1 MNKVKGITVGTYLTK
16 TIKNSKDKG
25 LSGKEICNHCK
36 MKDKCKYR
44 QITKFENG
52 KVIDNNVECDSFY
65 FSITPKA
72 IVTTGRDTITGKRT
86 TKTFVGKNEKEAF
99 NKALSFQIEM
109 EENQEFKI
117 ITKSNKTI
125 IDLVKNKIE
134 EDYKLGKIIKATY
147 KRKSDTIKK
156 LAKEKFTNKPIS
168 KVTRDEV
175 VKYLES
181 LKNYSKSTIKQTYEL
196 ICMAFGQAKY
206 ENIITDNF
214 MDGYNRVEKP
224 KSEYKSHHRVSLT
237 VDEQKKLVDYLNNAS
252 YKECRHKYILL
263 LLLSTGMRIGEALV
277 LDYDKDIDLENRKIY
292 IRRTQTKDTKG
303 KSRIGETTK
312 TFSGQRTIDLNDI
325 SRKALEDAMNHII
338 PNKFHLLF
346 YNPTNKQYGL
356 YEEASINSALKRAG
370 LKLGIGLY
378 EEVNS
383 KGKKVTRTDIHTH
396 MLRGTFAT
404 RCAEAKIAPV
414 VLKEILGHSDISITM
429 KYYIDI
435 DTDFIKSENK
445 SVVNYLINKN
455 IFVVIINKDNL
466 AS

>member
-16 TIKNSKDKG
+16 PLKNSKDKG
-25 LSGKEICNHCK
+25 LSSKEICSNCK
-36 MKDKCKYR
+36 MKDTCKYR

-52 KVIDNNVECDSFY
+52 KVIENNVECDSFY

-72 IVTTGRDTITGKRT
+72 IVTTGRDTITGRRT

-109 EENQEFKI
+109 EANREFKI

-134 EDYKLGKIIKATY
+134 EDYKLGKIIKATH

-156 LAKEKFTNKPIS
+156 LVKEKFTNKPIS

-175 VKYLES
+175 VKYLEN
-181 LKNYSKSTIKQTYEL
+181 LKNYSKSTIKQNYEL
-196 ICMAFGQAKY
+196 LCMAFGQAKY

-214 MDGYNRVEKP
+214 MEGYNRVEKP

-292 IRRTQTKDTKG
+292 IRRTQTKDHNG
-303 KSRIGETTK
+303 KAIIGNT
-312 TFSGQRTIDLNDI
+312 Q
-325 SRKALEDAMNHII
+325 
-338 PNKFHLLF
+338 
-346 YNPTNKQYGL
+346 KQ
-356 YEEASINSALKRAG
+356 IQ
-370 LKLGIGLY
+370 
-378 EEVNS
+378 V
-383 KGKKVTRTDIHTH
+383 
-396 MLRGTFAT
+396 
-404 RCAEAKIAPV
+404 
-414 VLKEILGHSDISITM
+414 KEH
-429 KYYIDI
+429 
-435 DTDFIKSENK
+435 
-445 SVVNYLINKN
+445 
-455 IFVVIINKDNL
+455 
-466 AS
+466 

>member
-1 MNKVKGITVGTYLTK
+1 
-16 TIKNSKDKG
+16 
-25 LSGKEICNHCK
+25 
-36 MKDKCKYR
+36 
-44 QITKFENG
+44 
-52 KVIDNNVECDSFY
+52 
-65 FSITPKA
+65 
-72 IVTTGRDTITGKRT
+72 
-86 TKTFVGKNEKEAF
+86 
-99 NKALSFQIEM
+99 
-109 EENQEFKI
+109 
-117 ITKSNKTI
+117 
-125 IDLVKNKIE
+125 
-134 EDYKLGKIIKATY
+134 
-147 KRKSDTIKK
+147 
-156 LAKEKFTNKPIS
+156 
-168 KVTRDEV
+168 
-175 VKYLES
+175 
-181 LKNYSKSTIKQTYEL
+181 
-196 ICMAFGQAKY
+196 
-206 ENIITDNF
+206 
-214 MDGYNRVEKP
+214 
-224 KSEYKSHHRVSLT
+224 
-237 VDEQKKLVDYLNNAS
+237 
-252 YKECRHKYILL
+252 
-263 LLLSTGMRIGEALV
+263 MRIGEALV
-277 LDYDKDIDLENRKIY
+277 LDYTKDIDLEKGIVI

-383 KGKKVTRTDIHTH
+383 KGKIATRTDIHTH

-455 IFVVIINKDNL
+455 IFGVIINKDNL

>member
-1 MNKVKGITVGTYLTK
+1 MKLKGITVGTYISKRPKGKFDESICASCENNKNKNIDKEKQYELCKGCDKFYVSK
-16 TIKNSKDKG
+16 T
-25 LSGKEICNHCK
+25 CK
-36 MKDKCKYR
+36 A
-44 QITKFENG
+44 
-52 KVIDNNVECDSFY
+52 VL
-65 FSITPKA
+65 
-72 IVTTGRDTITGKRT
+72 TTGRDQTTGQTQRKS
-86 TKTFVGKNEKEAF
+86 FVADTEQEALD
-99 NKALSFQIEM
+99 KALDYRI
-109 EENQEFKI
+109 NLNKNGGPRI
-117 ITKSNKTI
+117 ITKTNKTL
-125 IDLVKNKIE
+125 IDLVRPMIE
-134 EDYKLGKIIKATY
+134 EQFKLNRIKESTY
-147 KRKSDTIKK
+147 KRKLDTLKQIGN
-156 LAKEKFTNKPIS
+156 ASFARKPIA

-175 VKYLES
+175 VNYLAK
-181 LKNYSKSTIKQTYEL
+181 LKTYSKTTIKQNYEL
-196 ICMAFGQAKY
+196 LCMGFL
-206 ENIITDNF
+206 
-214 MDGYNRVEKP
+214 DGYKRIEKP
-224 KSEYKSHHRVSLT
+224 KSEYNGHHRISLT
-237 VDEQKKLVDYLNNAS
+237 IDEQRKLIQFLNDVDYSNF
-252 YKECRHKYILL
+252 KHKYLFL

-277 LDYDKDIDLENRKIY
+277 LDYTKDIDLEKGIVI

-429 KYYIDI
+429 KYYVDI
-435 DTDFIKSENK
+435 DTDFIKAENK

-455 IFVVIINKDNL
+455 IFGVIINKNNL

>member
-16 TIKNSKDKG
+16 TIKNSKNKG
-25 LSGKEICNHCK
+25 SSSKEICNRCK

-52 KVIDNNVECDSFY
+52 KVIDNNVECESFY

-109 EENQEFKI
+109 EENQEFRV

-134 EDYKLGKIIKATY
+134 EDYKLGKIIKATH

-156 LAKEKFTNKPIS
+156 LSKEKFTNKPIS

-181 LKNYSKSTIKQTYEL
+181 LKNYSKSTIKQNYEL
-196 ICMAFGQAKY
+196 LCMAFGQAKY

-214 MDGYNRVEKP
+214 MEGYNRVEKP

-237 VDEQKKLVDYLNNAS
+237 VDEQKKLVDYLNNVS

-292 IRRTQTKDTKG
+292 IRRTQTKDNNGKAIIGNTTKTNTGQRALNMNNIIYQIIQDALEHKIENKEHLLFCKEDRTMYVENSINSSLKRIALDLGIGIYEEENTKG
-303 KSRIGETTK
+303 KI
-312 TFSGQRTIDLNDI
+312 
-325 SRKALEDAMNHII
+325 
-338 PNKFHLLF
+338 
-346 YNPTNKQYGL
+346 
-356 YEEASINSALKRAG
+356 
-370 LKLGIGLY
+370 
-378 EEVNS
+378 V
-383 KGKKVTRTDIHTH
+383 KKTDIHTH

-404 RCAEAKIAPV
+404 RCAEAKIAPA
-414 VLKEILGHSDISITM
+414 VLKKILGHTDITVTM
-429 KYYIDI
+429 KYYVDV
-435 DTDFIKSENK
+435 DVEFEKAENK
-445 SVVNYLINKN
+445 NVEDYLIDKE
-455 IFVVIINKDNL
+455 IFNVDSNYDYDY
-466 AS
+466 A